1 MALVTSLDDIMD
13 TKAPG
18 RKCEAGFT
26 LTELLVAMAMAII
39 VGMAGYVVFQ
49 TSNRSSVAQTSV
61 SDAQQ
66 NGRVAMDRIAQ
77 DIRSAGF
84 GMPNPPFSLTIA
96 SQTFTSPMALS
107 NSASAPDGL
116 TLLGGRFVGGTLA
129 QGGNAACNGEKDV
142 FICLNPADMAN
153 FFSGGVFNTN
163 RRYVNVDG
171 TQFYELATAGHVL
184 ATGQLQLNGATL
196 ARNWPDGTRVFIV
209 EAFTYARDTVTAGCS
224 AATPCLGLTDLT
236 GLRGGG
242 GIVADNIEDLQLAYG
257 IDSSPRDGLIDDT
270 NGDLTYTGAD
280 FVNTPA
286 APATASNVVAVRV
299 NVVARTRTVDMG
311 NATFARV
318 CLEDRAADATCTGA
332 TVDGYRRR
340 ALTKVVSLRTPK
352 TE

>member
-1 MALVTSLDDIMD
+1 MMD
-13 TKAPG
+13 TNVPVQ
-18 RKCEAGFT
+18 RFDAGFT
-26 LTELLVAMAMAII
+26 LTELLVAMAMAIV

-49 TSNRSSVAQTSV
+49 TSNRSSVAQTNV

-66 NGRVAMDRIAQ
+66 NGRVAMDRMAQ

-96 SQTFTSPMALS
+96 SQTFTTPMALS

-116 TLLGGRFVGGTLA
+116 TILGGRFVGGTLN
-129 QGGNAACNGEKDV
+129 QGGLAACNGEMDA
-142 FICLNPADMAN
+142 FICLSPADLAAN
-153 FFSGGVFNTN
+153 FFTGAVFNAN
-163 RRYVNVDG
+163 RRYINVDG

-196 ARNWPDGTRVFIV
+196 ARDWPDGTRVFIV
-209 EAFTYARDTVTAGCS
+209 EAFTYARDTVSAGCS
-224 AATPCLGLTDLT
+224 ASTPCLGLTDLT

-270 NGDLTYTGAD
+270 NGDLSYTGTD

-299 NVVARTRTVDMG
+299 NVVARTRTTDMG
-311 NATFARV
+311 GATFTRV
-318 CLEDRAADATCTGA
+318 CLEDRSADATCTGA

>member
-1 MALVTSLDDIMD
+1 MLADNVMD
-13 TKAPG
+13 TKTAG
-18 RKCEAGFT
+18 LKAQEGFT
-26 LTELLVAMAMAII
+26 LTELLVAMAMA
-39 VGMAGYVVFQ
+39 VVVAMAGYVVFQ

-84 GMPNPPFSLTIA
+84 GLPNPPFSLTIA
-96 SQTFTSPMALS
+96 SQTFTSPMVLA
-107 NSASAPDGL
+107 NSGTAPDGL
-116 TLLGGRFVGGTLA
+116 TVLGGRFVGGALI
-129 QGGNAACNGEKDV
+129 QGGNAACNGEMDT
-142 FICLNPADMAN
+142 FICLNLADMGN
-153 FFSGGVFNTN
+153 FFTGAVFNPDH
-163 RRYVNVDG
+163 RYINVDG
-171 TQFYELATAGHVL
+171 TQFYQLATAGHIP
-184 ATGQLQLNGATL
+184 ATGQLALNGATL

-209 EAFTYARDTVTAGCS
+209 EALTYTSDTASTGCS

-242 GIVADNIEDLQLAYG
+242 TVADNIEDLQFAYG

-270 NGDLTYTGAD
+270 NGDLAYSGAD

-311 NATFARV
+311 SAKFSRT

-332 TVDGYRRR
+332 AVDGYRRR